1 MTTPSKRTLLL
12 ASAVALIAMG
22 SAGALFYANTA
33 AQASTVELAAAAP
46 QAMPVAATKVE
57 SAPLAIW
64 KNFSGRLQAVDYAEI
79 RPQVSGRIEDINFAD
94 GQIVA
99 EGDVLYVIDPRPYQ
113 AAVDQA
119 RAEVNAARDRAD
131 LAQKE
136 LARAESLVKTDDIP
150 KRVYDERVSTV
161 HVTKAD
167 VNAALARLEQAQI
180 NLDHAFVK
188 APISGRISR
197 AEITKG
203 NLVEAGPNAPVLTS
217 IVSDNGIYADFEV
230 DEQTYLTHVRTIAGD
245 NASENKIPVQLMA
258 SDGSVLVEG
267 FVHSFDNRLDTS
279 SGTIR
284 ARALFANEDGTLLPG
299 MFATIRMGSP
309 SAEKKIAISDRAIGT
324 DQDRKFVYVIGDDGK
339 TAYREVALGDSVSGK
354 RIVLSGLTEG
364 ETIVSD
370 GIIRVRPGMD
380 VAPQFEKDLASIET
394 SAGTDD
400 HKTSASHK

>member
-12 ASAVALIAMG
+12 VSAVALIAMG

-64 KNFSGRLQAVDYAEI
+64 KNFSGRLQAVDYAQI

-167 VNAALARLEQAQI
+167 VNAALARLEQAKI

>member
-79 RPQVSGRIEDINFAD
+79 RPQVSGRIDDINFAD

-400 HKTSASHK
+400 NKTSASHK

>member
-64 KNFSGRLQAVDYAEI
+64 KNFSGRLQAVDYAQI

-167 VNAALARLEQAQI
+167 VNAALARLEQAKI

>member
-1 MTTPSKRTLLL
+1 MTTPSKRTILL

-22 SAGALFYANTA
+22 SAGALFYANTS
-33 AQASTVELAAAAP
+33 AQASTVELPAAAP
-46 QAMPVAATKVE
+46 QAMPVAAAKIE
-57 SAPLAIW
+57 SAPLTIW

-94 GQIVA
+94 GQIVT

-136 LARAESLVKTDDIP
+136 LARAETLVKTDDIP

-161 HVTKAD
+161 QVTKAD
-167 VNAALARLEQAQI
+167 VNAALARLEQAKI

-230 DEQTYLTHVRTIAGD
+230 DEQTYLTHVRTTAGD
-245 NASENKIPVQLMA
+245 TESENKIPVQLMA
-258 SDGSVLVEG
+258 SDGTVMVEG
-267 FVHSFDNRLDTS
+267 FIHSFDNRLDTS

-284 ARALFANEDGTLLPG
+284 ARALFANENGTLLPG

-309 SAEKKIAISDRAIGT
+309 STENKIAISDRAIGT
-324 DQDRKFVYVIGDDGK
+324 DQDRKFVYVIGNDGK
-339 TAYREVALGDSVSGK
+339 TAYREVTLGDSVAGK
-354 RIVLSGLTEG
+354 RIVLSGLNEG

-370 GIIRVRPGMD
+370 GIIRIRPGMD
-380 VAPQFEKDLASIET
+380 VAPQFEKTLASIET
-394 SAGTDD
+394 SAGTGDNAA
-400 HKTSASHK
+400 SASHK

>member
-22 SAGALFYANTA
+22 SAGALFYANTS
-33 AQASTVELAAAAP
+33 AQASTVDLAAAAP

-309 SAEKKIAISDRAIGT
+309 STEKKIAISDRAIGT
-324 DQDRKFVYVIGDDGK
+324 DQDRKFVFVIGDDGK

-400 HKTSASHK
+400 NTASASHK

>member
-1 MTTPSKRTLLL
+1 MTTPSKRTILL

-22 SAGALFYANTA
+22 SAGALFYANTS
-33 AQASTVELAAAAP
+33 AQASTVELAAAVP
-46 QAMPVAATKVE
+46 QAMPVAAAKIE

-64 KNFSGRLQAVDYAEI
+64 KNFSGRLQAVDYAQI
-79 RPQVSGRIEDINFAD
+79 RPQVSGRIDEINFAD

-119 RAEVNAARDRAD
+119 SAEVNAARDRAD

-136 LARAESLVKTDDIP
+136 LARAETLVKTDDIP

-161 HVTKAD
+161 QVTKAD
-167 VNAALARLEQAQI
+167 VNAALARLEQAKI

-230 DEQTYLTHVRTIAGD
+230 DEQTYLTHVRNIAGD
-245 NASENKIPVQLMA
+245 TASENKIPVQLMG
-258 SDGSVLVEG
+258 SDGTVMYEG
-267 FVHSFDNRLDTS
+267 FIQSFDNHLDTS

-309 SAEKKIAISDRAIGT
+309 SSQNKIAISDRAVGT

-339 TAYREVALGDSVSGK
+339 TAYREVTLGDSVAGK
-354 RIVLSGLTEG
+354 RIVLSGLNEG

-370 GIIRVRPGMD
+370 GIIRIRPGMD
-380 VAPQFEKDLASIET
+380 VSPQFEKALASIET
-394 SAGTDD
+394 SAGTGDNTASAP
-400 HKTSASHK
+400 HK